1 MPRKTKRLTM
11 PRRKR
16 TDLKIGLYKDRM
28 EEEDTSIKGLDD
40 VSEMLGALDFIV
52 EEDKIKQE
60 KRRIAALK
68 KEEKEMQRLIKEKE
82 DQLKK
87 ESKLKSVAKNTS
99 KHRITRKM
107 RKEIDNLEKKG
118 EVLDLDNLIEI
129 MSNVGFQKGGK
140 RHTRK
145 VHHHKSK
152 KSHRK

>member
-1 MPRKTKRLTM
+1 M

-140 RHTRK
+140 KHTRK
-145 VHHHKSK
+145 DHHHKSK